1 MKLRELELQAQV
13 LALAR
18 ATAYIHTYI
27 HTYIHDIHT
36 YIHPSERNLDEIKQ
50 KNMFC
55 RIHIQQF
62 FSFIEGWED
71 MI

>member
-1 MKLRELELQAQV
+1 MKLTELELQAQV
-13 LALAR
+13 LALAP
-18 ATAYIHTYI
+18 ATAC
-27 HTYIHDIHT
+27 
-36 YIHPSERNLDEIKQ
+36 IHPSERNLDEIKQ